1 MPLSHSTT
9 EGLLVTSAA
18 DDSRGNKFEI
28 LNYARLGDCKSF
40 PVVEAASTREG
51 NLKFSA
57 LSCVMNTLL
66 RGCEQVSHAE
76 MKIT

>member
-1 MPLSHSTT
+1 MLGS
-9 EGLLVTSAA
+9 VTVKASP
-18 DDSRGNKFEI
+18 S
-28 LNYARLGDCKSF
+28 
-40 PVVEAASTREG
+40 VEAASSREG

-76 MKIT
+76 MKTT